1 VRSRAYA
8 HRILFVAVAL
18 GMLALTFGCND
29 AGPSSAEPEAPAAVQ
44 AAEAVAPAPWDLST
58 PETAVRSYLDW
69 VSFSYRMANSD
80 IPTATMTAEE
90 AVRVDSYIQLNRM
103 EGKGIE
109 QSLDSIELV
118 PVSQDASTA
127 VVAAVEVWR
136 YRYFSLDTL
145 EYLSEEYRASYDAT
159 YTLVAAPEGWL
170 VQRVEVSSGDEVQ

>member
-1 VRSRAYA
+1 MDPRAYA
-8 HRILFVAVAL
+8 HRLVFATVAI
-18 GMLALTFGCND
+18 GMLALAFGCTD
-29 AGPSSAEPEAPAAVQ
+29 AGPTASEAESPALGRV
-44 AAEAVAPAPWDLST
+44 AEAIAPAPWDLST
-58 PETAVRSYLDW
+58 PEAAVRSYLDW

-109 QSLDSIELV
+109 QFLDSIDLV
-118 PVSQDASTA
+118 PASRDASTA
-127 VVAAVEVWR
+127 VVTAVEVWR

-159 YTLVAAPEGWL
+159 YTLVAGPEGWL
-170 VQRVEVSSGDEVQ
+170 VERVEVSSGDEVQ